1 MEYPKLEGTHKNHR
15 VQLLA
20 LHRTNQNPN
29 PMSESVV
36 PVVLE
41 LRQLGAVPAAMGSLL
56 CAHHLLVK
64 NLFLTPS
71 LAFLCCS
78 NPKSQEMHGSG
89 PPEQAAALGGCTVHR
104 DALEAQPCP
113 ALCPR
118 DTLFASLP

>member
-41 LRQLGAVPAAMGSLL
+41 LRQLGAVPAALGSLL
-56 CAHHLLVK
+56 CAYHLLVK

-71 LAFLCCS
+71 LAFPCCS